1 MAKAILNNFYDVIY
15 KTKSGRAMV
24 AKRVEA
30 KTANAAKLK
39 IKSEMKASSTFD
51 KIVMTIKL

>member
-1 MAKAILNNFYDVIY
+1 MAKAILNNFYDIIY